1 MAKMRVH
8 ELAKELEIKSQE
20 IIESLSG
27 TEYEIK
33 SASSNIDDAAQE
45 IIRKKY
51 KKSASKAEEKPAA
64 EKAEKPAAP
73 KAEEKARP
81 EEKKPA
87 DAEHDRPKKKSS
99 ITAVFNAQYSK
110 QGAGHGNNRR
120 PNQGAKGGR
129 SQDGRRPA
137 NDRGDRPAGQAK
149 PAMSGNDMRKY
160 FDSLINPNAGKETEN
175 KAPKAEE
182 VKTETAQTA
191 PAAQERVFKKPTE
204 NVYEQMRQQ
213 EKTSRP
219 NQDNRRPQGDRPAR
233 NGQNG
238 GYNNR
243 ANGDRPARPQ
253 GDRPYRNNNG
263 EGGYNNR
270 NNGDRPAR
278 QGDNRGQRP
287 NGGNQRPFNNGRPG
301 QGFNQGDRS
310 GGRNNNFRGRDNG
323 GRLDREI
330 DKFNKDSAPL
340 AEEMRG
346 KETRERER
354 DNKNRNGKQRGD
366 YDVLGSRKQ
375 ERFVNLEKNGGTE
388 KLTIKD
394 LADKMK
400 VQPSVIVKKLFLK
413 GTMVTVNQEIDYD
426 QAEEIALEFNCICE
440 PEEKVDVIAELL
452 KEEDDAEETLVARPP
467 VVCVMGHVDHG
478 KTSLLDAIRST
489 RVTDREAGGIT
500 QHIGAYR
507 VKAGGRDITFLDT
520 PGHEAFTAMRAR
532 GALATDI
539 AILVVAADDGIMPQT
554 VEAINHAKAANLSII
569 VAINKMDK
577 PTANPDKVKQELTEH
592 GLVCEEWGGD
602 VICVPVSAKT
612 GEGIDELLEM
622 VNLTADVLELKA
634 NPDRLAKGVV
644 IEARIDKGRGPIA
657 TVLVQSGTLHT
668 GDTIIAGTAVG
679 RVRVMRDD
687 KGKAVKEAGPSVPVE
702 IMGLAEVPS
711 AGDDFAA
718 VEDEKLARELV
729 EKRKFDAKE
738 EQFKLYKKVSLD
750 NLFSQIEEGSMKKL
764 PIIVK
769 ADVQGSVEAVKQSLV
784 KLSNEEVVVKV
795 IHGGVGAINESDIIL
810 ASASNAII
818 IGFNVRPDP
827 TAKVTADRENVD
839 VRLYKVIYN
848 AIEDVEAAM
857 KGMLDPV
864 YEEKVLGHAEVRQIF
879 KASGVGNIAGSYVL
893 DGVFQR
899 GCKVRISREGTQ
911 IFEGNLASLKRFKDD
926 VKEVKAGYECG
937 LVFEGFNDIAE
948 LDIVEAYT
956 MVEVPR

>member
-1 MAKMRVH
+1 MEESEYMAKMRVH

-33 SASSNIDDAAQE
+33 SASNNIDDAAQE

-51 KKSASKAEEKPAA
+51 KKSAPKAEEKPAA

-354 DNKNRNGKQRGD
+354 DNKNRNGKQRGVRCF
-366 YDVLGSRKQ
+366 VLDENDPRNYKTYTKTYEQLCDG
-375 ERFVNLEKNGGTE
+375 
-388 KLTIKD
+388 KLNTSIKD
-394 LADKMK
+394 AIWRVVPTTVDMAKPMIAKALA
-400 VQPSVIVKKLFLK
+400 
-413 GTMVTVNQEIDYD
+413 
-426 QAEEIALEFNCICE
+426 ALAAVVALI
-440 PEEKVDVIAELL
+440 VIA
-452 KEEDDAEETLVARPP
+452 
-467 VVCVMGHVDHG
+467 
-478 KTSLLDAIRST
+478 
-489 RVTDREAGGIT
+489 
-500 QHIGAYR
+500 
-507 VKAGGRDITFLDT
+507 VKFL
-520 PGHEAFTAMRAR
+520 
-532 GALATDI
+532 
-539 AILVVAADDGIMPQT
+539 
-554 VEAINHAKAANLSII
+554 
-569 VAINKMDK
+569 
-577 PTANPDKVKQELTEH
+577 
-592 GLVCEEWGGD
+592 
-602 VICVPVSAKT
+602 
-612 GEGIDELLEM
+612 
-622 VNLTADVLELKA
+622 
-634 NPDRLAKGVV
+634 
-644 IEARIDKGRGPIA
+644 
-657 TVLVQSGTLHT
+657 
-668 GDTIIAGTAVG
+668 
-679 RVRVMRDD
+679 
-687 KGKAVKEAGPSVPVE
+687 
-702 IMGLAEVPS
+702 
-711 AGDDFAA
+711 
-718 VEDEKLARELV
+718 
-729 EKRKFDAKE
+729 
-738 EQFKLYKKVSLD
+738 
-750 NLFSQIEEGSMKKL
+750 
-764 PIIVK
+764 
-769 ADVQGSVEAVKQSLV
+769 
-784 KLSNEEVVVKV
+784 
-795 IHGGVGAINESDIIL
+795 
-810 ASASNAII
+810 
-818 IGFNVRPDP
+818 
-827 TAKVTADRENVD
+827 
-839 VRLYKVIYN
+839 
-848 AIEDVEAAM
+848 
-857 KGMLDPV
+857 
-864 YEEKVLGHAEVRQIF
+864 
-879 KASGVGNIAGSYVL
+879 
-893 DGVFQR
+893 
-899 GCKVRISREGTQ
+899 
-911 IFEGNLASLKRFKDD
+911 
-926 VKEVKAGYECG
+926 
-937 LVFEGFNDIAE
+937 
-948 LDIVEAYT
+948 
-956 MVEVPR
+956 